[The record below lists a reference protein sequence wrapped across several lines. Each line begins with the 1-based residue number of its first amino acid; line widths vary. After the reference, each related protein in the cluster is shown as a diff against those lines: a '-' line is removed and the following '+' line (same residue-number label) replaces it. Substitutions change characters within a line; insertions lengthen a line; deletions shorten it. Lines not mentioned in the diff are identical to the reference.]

1 MYAICQKTNVTGDH
15 YAIQVIM
22 LSRLR
27 KINLVLLFVDH
38 THTSTQTHRHA
49 VDEEI
54 SEEEKGTYWREE
66 EKGEG
71 KGGRDVAKF

>member
-1 MYAICQKTNVTGDH
+1 MDVTGNH

-22 LSRLR
+22 LSRHR
-27 KINLVLLFVDH
+27 KINLVSSYLWISH

-49 VDEEI
+49 VDEKI
-54 SEEEKGTYWREE
+54 SEEEKGTNWREE

-71 KGGRDVAKF
+71 KGERDVLKF